1 MPRRGSISRLPI
13 FLQLPATIVIWS
25 LVGFVLPWLIFS
37 LFHNY
42 HPTGGPVFVGLDNI
56 ITLLTDK
63 RLFEAVLRTLY
74 YAGVGTVAEVLLGLA
89 VALVLV
95 NVVKN
100 KVLRFAILI
109 IFLVP
114 MTLSEAIASHI
125 WLMLLTPQG
134 YINSLLRSMGFTA
147 VGWLGEEMALNSLI
161 VADVWQW
168 SPLPLLLI
176 FAARTSIPQEMYE
189 VANLDRISPWT
200 TFRVVTW
207 PHIRDAVVVAGLL
220 RFILMYITID
230 KILLITYGGPG
241 LATETIGFY
250 VFLQAFSYRNIGY
263 AATLSLA
270 TLVAAGLIA
279 YVFWR
284 ILTKRV
290 E

>member
-1 MPRRGSISRLPI
+1 MPRRGFSSRLPI

-25 LVGFVLPWLIFS
+25 LVGYVLPWLIYS
-37 LFHNY
+37 LFHKY
-42 HPTGGPVFVGLDNI
+42 LPMKGPVFVGLDNI
-56 ITLLTDK
+56 IALFTDK
-63 RLFEAVLRTLY
+63 RLFDAVLRTLY
-74 YAGVGTVAEVLLGLA
+74 YTGLGTAAEVLLGMA

-95 NVVKN
+95 NVIRN
-100 KVLRFAILI
+100 EVLRFAILV
-109 IFLVP
+109 IFLIP
-114 MTLSEAIASHI
+114 MTLSEAIAAHI

-134 YINSLLRSMGFTA
+134 YINSLLRAVGLPP
-147 VGWLGEEMALNSLI
+147 VGWLSEEMALNSLI
-161 VADVWQW
+161 LADIWQW
-168 SPLPLLLI
+168 TPLPLLLI

-207 PHIRDAVVVAGLL
+207 PHIRDAVVVAALL

-241 LATETIGFY
+241 LATEIIGFY

-263 AATLSLA
+263 AATLSFA
-270 TLVAAGLIA
+270 TLIAAGLIT

-284 ILTKRV
+284 MLTRRG
-290 E
+290 

>member
-1 MPRRGSISRLPI
+1 MPRRGFSSRLPI

-25 LVGFVLPWLIFS
+25 LVGYVLPWLIYS
-37 LFHNY
+37 LFHKY
-42 HPTGGPVFVGLDNI
+42 LPMKGPVFVGLDNI
-56 ITLLTDK
+56 IALFTDK
-63 RLFEAVLRTLY
+63 RLFDAVLRTLY
-74 YAGVGTVAEVLLGLA
+74 YTGLGTAAEVLLGMA

-95 NVVKN
+95 NVIRN
-100 KVLRFAILI
+100 EVLRFAILV
-109 IFLVP
+109 IFLIP
-114 MTLSEAIASHI
+114 MTLSEAIAAHI

-134 YINSLLRSMGFTA
+134 YINSLLRAVGLPP
-147 VGWLGEEMALNSLI
+147 VGWLSEEMALNSLI
-161 VADVWQW
+161 LADIWQW
-168 SPLPLLLI
+168 TPLPLLLI

-207 PHIRDAVVVAGLL
+207 PHIRDAVVVAALL

-241 LATETIGFY
+241 LATEIIGFY

-263 AATLSLA
+263 AATLSFA
-270 TLVAAGLIA
+270 TLIAAGLIT

-284 ILTKRV
+284 ILTRRG
-290 E
+290 

>member
-1 MPRRGSISRLPI
+1 MPRRGFSSRLPI

-25 LVGFVLPWLIFS
+25 LVGYVLPCLIYS
-37 LFHNY
+37 LFHKY
-42 HPTGGPVFVGLDNI
+42 LPMKGPVFVGLDNI
-56 ITLLTDK
+56 IALFTDK
-63 RLFEAVLRTLY
+63 RLFDAVLRTLY
-74 YAGVGTVAEVLLGLA
+74 YTGLGTAAEVLLGMA

-95 NVVKN
+95 NVIRN
-100 KVLRFAILI
+100 EVLRFAILVV
-109 IFLVP
+109 FLIP
-114 MTLSEAIASHI
+114 MTLSEAIAAHI

-134 YINSLLRSMGFTA
+134 YINSLLRAVGLPP
-147 VGWLGEEMALNSLI
+147 VGWLSEEMALNSLI
-161 VADVWQW
+161 LADIWQW
-168 SPLPLLLI
+168 TPLPLLLI

-207 PHIRDAVVVAGLL
+207 PHIRDAVVVAALL

-241 LATETIGFY
+241 LATEIIGFY

-263 AATLSLA
+263 AATLSFA
-270 TLVAAGLIA
+270 TLIAAGLIT

-284 ILTKRV
+284 MLTRRG
-290 E
+290 

>member
-1 MPRRGSISRLPI
+1 MPRRGFSSRLPI

-25 LVGFVLPWLIFS
+25 LVGYVLPWLIYS
-37 LFHNY
+37 LFHKY
-42 HPTGGPVFVGLDNI
+42 LPMKGPVFVGLDNI
-56 ITLLTDK
+56 IALFTDK
-63 RLFEAVLRTLY
+63 RLFDAVLRTLY
-74 YAGVGTVAEVLLGLA
+74 YTGLGTAAEVLLGMA

-95 NVVKN
+95 NVIRN
-100 KVLRFAILI
+100 EVLRFAILVV
-109 IFLVP
+109 FLIP
-114 MTLSEAIASHI
+114 MTLSEAIAAHI

-134 YINSLLRSMGFTA
+134 YINSLLRAVGLPP
-147 VGWLGEEMALNSLI
+147 VGWLSEEMALNSLI
-161 VADVWQW
+161 LADIWQW
-168 SPLPLLLI
+168 TPLPLLLI

-207 PHIRDAVVVAGLL
+207 PHIRDAVVVAALL

-241 LATETIGFY
+241 LATEIIGFY

-263 AATLSLA
+263 AATLSFA
-270 TLVAAGLIA
+270 TLIAAGLIT

-284 ILTKRV
+284 MLTRRG
-290 E
+290 